1 MLQPQRVR
9 SDAGRADRVATAR
22 LNLRNGKIMSLRRL
36 LVSAFAL
43 AAIAGAAGAE
53 TIKVGVTA
61 GPHAQI
67 LEAVKPIAAKKG
79 LDIQIVEFSDYVVPN
94 AALDA
99 GDLQANSFQNQ
110 PYLDNQKA
118 DRGYKIESVGLT
130 VNFPIGIYSKKYQ
143 SWDAIPQGATLSIPN
158 DPTNGGRVL
167 LLLQDKG
174 VLKLKAGVGFK
185 PTVADIVENPRK
197 FKIVEVDAAQTA
209 RTLDDVDAAAI
220 NTNYATQASLDPVK
234 DALVR
239 EDPKGP
245 YANLIAVRVADKD
258 KPWVKLLVES
268 YQTPEIRD
276 FVLTKFKGAV
286 LPAW

>member
-1 MLQPQRVR
+1 
-9 SDAGRADRVATAR
+9 
-22 LNLRNGKIMSLRRL
+22 MSLRMI
-36 LVSAFAL
+36 AL
-43 AAIAGAAGAE
+43 SIFVVAAIAGPAGAE

-67 LEAVKPIAAKKG
+67 LEAVKLIAAKKG
-79 LDIQIVEFSDYVVPN
+79 LDIKIVEFSDYVVPN
-94 AALDA
+94 AALEA

-118 DRGYKIESVGLT
+118 DRGYKIESVGFT
-130 VNFPIGIYSKKYQ
+130 VNFPIGIYSKKHK
-143 SWDAIPQGATLSIPN
+143 SWDAVTQGGTLSIPN

-174 VLKLKAGVGFK
+174 ALKLKSGVGFK
-185 PTVADIVENPRK
+185 PTVADIIQNPRK

-220 NTNYATQASLDPVK
+220 NSNYATQAGLDPFK
-234 DALVR
+234 DAILR

-245 YANLIAVRVADKD
+245 YANLIAVRAVDKD
-258 KPWVKLLVES
+258 KPWVRLLVES

-276 FVLTKFKGAV
+276 FVLAKFKGAV

>member
-1 MLQPQRVR
+1 MSLR
-9 SDAGRADRVATAR
+9 SVIVSAAALVVVATA
-22 LNLRNGKIMSLRRL
+22 
-36 LVSAFAL
+36 AH
-43 AAIAGAAGAE
+43 AE
-53 TIKVGVTA
+53 TIRVGVTA

-67 LEAVKPIAAKKG
+67 LEAVKPIAARNG
-79 LDIQIVEFSDYVVPN
+79 LDIEIVEFTDYVKPN

-118 DRGYKIESVGLT
+118 GQGYKIEAVGLT
-130 VNFPIGIYSKKYQ
+130 VNFPIGVYSKKYK
-143 SWDAIPQGATLSIPN
+143 SWDAVPAGAALSIPN

-167 LLLQDKG
+167 LMLQDKG

-185 PTVADIVENPRK
+185 PVVADIVENPK
-197 FKIVEVDAAQTA
+197 KLKIMEVDAAQTA
-209 RTLDDVDAAAI
+209 RMLDEVDAAAI
-220 NTNYATQASLDPVK
+220 NTNYATQAGLDPVK
-234 DALVR
+234 DPILR

-245 YANLIAVRVADKD
+245 YTNLIAVRSADKD
-258 KPWVKLLVES
+258 KPWVKLLVDS
-268 YQTPEIRD
+268 YHTPEVRE

>member
-1 MLQPQRVR
+1 ML
-9 SDAGRADRVATAR
+9 
-22 LNLRNGKIMSLRRL
+22 LRHLV
-36 LVSAFAL
+36 VSAAVLAL
-43 AAIAGAAGAE
+43 AASVARAE
-53 TIKVGVTA
+53 TVKVGVTP

-67 LEAVKPIAAKKG
+67 LEAVKPIAAKNG
-79 LDIQIVEFSDYVVPN
+79 LDLQIVEFTDYVIPN

-118 DRGYKIESVGLT
+118 DRGYKIETVALT
-130 VNFPIGIYSKKYQ
+130 VNFPMGVYSKKYK
-143 SWDAIPQGATLSIPN
+143 SWDAVPQGATLSIPN

-174 VLKLKAGVGFK
+174 VLKLKPGVGFK
-185 PTVADIVENPRK
+185 PTVADIIENPRK

-209 RTLDDVDAAAI
+209 RTLDDVDAAGI
-220 NTNYATQASLDPVK
+220 NTNYATQAGLDPVK
-234 DALVR
+234 DAILR

-245 YANLIAVRVADKD
+245 YTNIIVVRTADKD
-258 KPWVKLLVES
+258 KPWVKLLVQS

-276 FVLTKFKGAV
+276 FVLAKFKGAI

>member
-1 MLQPQRVR
+1 
-9 SDAGRADRVATAR
+9 
-22 LNLRNGKIMSLRRL
+22 MSISRL
-36 LVSAFAL
+36 LVSVAAL
-43 AAIAGAAGAE
+43 AIAATAASAE

-67 LEAVKPIAAKKG
+67 LDAVKPIAKKNG
-79 LDIQIVEFSDYVVPN
+79 LDIQIVEFTDYVVPN
-94 AALDA
+94 AALDS

-118 DRGYKIESVGLT
+118 DRGYKIEAVGST
-130 VNFPIGIYSKKYQ
+130 VNFPIGIYSKKHK
-143 SWDAIPQGATLSIPN
+143 SWEAVPQGGTLSIPN

-185 PTVADIVENPRK
+185 PTVADIIENPRK

-209 RTLDDVDAAAI
+209 RTLDDVEAAAV
-220 NTNYATQASLDPVK
+220 NTNYATQAGLDPVK
-234 DALVR
+234 DAILR

-245 YANLIAVRVADKD
+245 YTNLIAVRAADKD
-258 KPWVKLLVES
+258 KPWVKLLVQS
-268 YQTPEIRD
+268 YQTPEVRE

-286 LPAW
+286 LPSW

>member
-1 MLQPQRVR
+1 
-9 SDAGRADRVATAR
+9 
-22 LNLRNGKIMSLRRL
+22 MSLRHFMISAA
-36 LVSAFAL
+36 VSVAAL
-43 AAIAGAAGAE
+43 AAVANAARAE
-53 TIKVGVTA
+53 TIKIGATP

-67 LEAVKPIAAKKG
+67 LEAVKPIAARNG
-79 LDIQIVEFSDYVVPN
+79 LDIQIIEFTDYVIPN

-130 VNFPIGIYSKKYQ
+130 VNFPMGVYSAKYK
-143 SWDAIPQGATLSIPN
+143 SWDAVPQGATLSIPN

-174 VLKLKAGVGFK
+174 VLKLKPGVGFK
-185 PTVADIVENPRK
+185 PTIADIVENPKK
-197 FKIVEVDAAQTA
+197 FRIVEVDAAQTA
-209 RTLDDVDAAAI
+209 RTLDDVDVAAI
-220 NTNYATQASLDPVK
+220 NTNYATQAGLDPVK
-234 DALVR
+234 DAILR

-245 YANLIAVRVADKD
+245 YANLIAVRSADKD
-258 KPWVKLLVES
+258 KPWVKILVQS
-268 YQTPEIRD
+268 YQTPEVRD

-286 LPAW
+286 LPTW